1 MTVDQ
6 FPDTEGAIRSW
17 LRDQLAV
24 RAVVGNRVFFGVPK
38 AATEAT
44 FPLVTVQLVSTVPDP
59 SEAPID
65 RSLIQI
71 DCWGS
76 LDASGNGQKA
86 AATALVNT
94 IRALCHSITQPT
106 PMGTVTVFGC
116 NVESVTWLPDPTN
129 DRPRYSVTAEVT
141 AITTT

>member
-1 MTVDQ
+1 MTVDA
-6 FPDTEGAIRSW
+6 FPDTEGAIRTW
-17 LRDQLAV
+17 LRAQPAV
-24 RAVVGNRVFFGVPK
+24 TALVGQRVFFGIPK
-38 AATEAT
+38 GATEAT
-44 FPLVTVQLVSTVPDP
+44 FPLISVQLVSTVPDP

-65 RSLIQI
+65 RALLQI

-94 IRALCHSITQPT
+94 VRALLHSITQPT

-129 DRPRYSVTAEVT
+129 DRPRYSLSAEVT
-141 AITTT
+141 AIRT

>member
-1 MTVDQ
+1 MTVDA
-6 FPDTEGAIRSW
+6 FPDTEGAIRGW
-17 LRDQLAV
+17 LRDQVAV

-44 FPLVTVQLVSTVPDP
+44 FPLITVQLVSTIPDGA
-59 SEAPID
+59 SDAPLD
-65 RSLIQI
+65 RALLQI

-76 LDASGNGQKA
+76 IDASGNGQKA
-86 AATALVNT
+86 TCSALVNT
-94 IRALCHSITQPT
+94 VRALLHSITQPT

-116 NVESVTWLPDPTN
+116 NVESVTWLPDPAN

-141 AITTT
+141 AITP

>member
-1 MTVDQ
+1 VTVDA
-6 FPDTEGAIRSW
+6 FPDTEGAIRTW
-17 LRDQLAV
+17 LRAQPAV
-24 RAVVGNRVFFGVPK
+24 TALVGQRVFFGIPK

-59 SEAPID
+59 SEAPVD

-94 IRALCHSITQPT
+94 IRALLHSITQPT
-106 PMGTVTVFGC
+106 PMGTVTVFGA

-129 DRPRYSVTAEVT
+129 DRPRYVLTAEVT
-141 AITTT
+141 AITP

>member
-1 MTVDQ
+1 VTVDA

-94 IRALCHSITQPT
+94 IWALLHSITQPT
-106 PMGTVTVFGC
+106 PMGTVTVFGA
-116 NVESVTWLPDPTN
+116 NVESVTWLPDPAN
-129 DRPRYSVTAEVT
+129 DRPRYVLTAEVT
-141 AITTT
+141 AITP

>member
-1 MTVDQ
+1 MTVDA
-6 FPDTEGAIRSW
+6 FPDTEGAIRTW
-17 LRDQLAV
+17 LRAQPAV
-24 RAVVGNRVFFGVPK
+24 TALVGQRVFFGIPK

-59 SEAPID
+59 SEAPVD

-94 IRALCHSITQPT
+94 IRALLHSITQPT
-106 PMGTVTVFGC
+106 PMGTVTVFGA

-129 DRPRYSVTAEVT
+129 DRPRYVLTAEVT
-141 AITTT
+141 AITP